1 MRALVVHAHPDPD
14 SFSAALVGA
23 VSQGLRS
30 AGHEARVIDLYDE
43 GFTAAMSTAERL
55 AYHEAT
61 PIIDEQVRT
70 HAEHVRWAEAIVFV
84 YPTWWG
90 GMPAVMKGWLERVLV
105 PGVAFRLD
113 DHDKVRPGMQHVRRL
128 MGVSTYGSRRLYVA
142 LMNDG
147 GRRTINRTLRMSCG
161 WRTRTTWLGLYD
173 MDHSTSDG
181 RHAFLAKVE
190 HTAGRLR

>member
-61 PIIDEQVRT
+61 PIIDEQVRA
-70 HAEHVRWAEAIVFV
+70 HAEHVRWAEAIVFI

-90 GMPAVMKGWLERVLV
+90 SMPAVMKGWLERVLV